1 MIFPLQFF
9 KWKIIEKELFEI
21 VLGRILVEI
30 LCGSFLKQSRYF
42 CEFVLMYFYVNFL
55 GRFWNLIIFL
65 LKIGTLKE
73 TSRRFLS
80 DRSYLFFFFSKQ
92 DYYAFYAF
100 SFVSICLKLFEEVNK
115 TKQNTCLGIALR
127 KMLKLPKQKQSK
139 YIYYSKGF

>member
-42 CEFVLMYFYVNFL
+42 CEFVSMYFYVKFL

-80 DRSYLFFFFSKQ
+80 DRSSLFFFFFWAGLLRILRILRIFLCFNLPQIIWRSKQ
-92 DYYAFYAF
+92 
-100 SFVSICLKLFEEVNK
+100 NK
-115 TKQNTCLGIALR
+115 TKHLSGNCLKENVKVAEAET
-127 KMLKLPKQKQSK
+127 K
-139 YIYYSKGF
+139 